1 MKKLILAVAIISS
14 LASCK
19 KELECICEGGS
30 IITNYKVYNLK
41 ETEKKAKVCYHHF
54 IRIWKDDFPELILP
68 ENCRLVCFISN
79 FLIILFVPGQV

>member
-41 ETEKKAKVCYHHF
+41 ETEKKAKEFCDK
-54 IRIWKDDFPELILP
+54 KDAEIKNTF
-68 ENCRLVCFISN
+68 C
-79 FLIILFVPGQV
+79 